1 MGYGKFFVK
10 RAAAVGDSG
19 AGATVA
25 PAPAPATTTV
35 VDSGVAELQKQNALL
50 AAKLARFDGIDPAV
64 VKQLTAK
71 FASEEEKKLLEKGG
85 VEAVVEGRLG
95 AMKADFDK
103 KEKAFAERLAKLS
116 DAQLTSTLVQAAS
129 KGGVLATAI
138 DDVIYRAKAAGWG
151 VGEDGNISAGGMR
164 GKDGKALSVDEW
176 IDSLKTTAPHFYN
189 TPQGGGGISSGGGA
203 GGAVGAVG
211 NLAGNSGER
220 IAAIKKMFPE
230 LK

>member
-10 RAAAVGDSG
+10 QAAVAGDSG
-19 AGATVA
+19 AGATIA
-25 PAPAPATTTV
+25 PAPPAPAAA
-35 VDSGVAELQKQNALL
+35 DSGVAELQKQNALL
-50 AAKLARFDGIDPAV
+50 AAKLERFDGIDPAV

-116 DAQLTSTLVQAAS
+116 SAQLTSALTQAAIKS
-129 KGGVLATAI
+129 GVLPAAV
-138 DDVIYRAKAAGWG
+138 DDVIYRAKAAGWCIDDS
-151 VGEDGNISAGGMR
+151 GEINAGGMR
-164 GKDGKALSVDEW
+164 GKDGKALSAEEW
-176 IDSLKTTAPHFYN
+176 IDSLKTSAPHFYN
-189 TPQGGGGISSGGGA
+189 TPQGGGGISSAGGGGGVA
-203 GGAVGAVG
+203 GVPGG
-211 NLAGNSGER
+211 NLAGNKNER
-220 IAAIKKMFPE
+220 LAAIKKMFPE

>member
-1 MGYGKFFVK
+1 MGYGKFFLKQAVV
-10 RAAAVGDSG
+10 VGDSG
-19 AGATVA
+19 AGATIA
-25 PAPAPATTTV
+25 PAPPAPAAA
-35 VDSGVAELQKQNALL
+35 DSGVAELQKQNALL

-103 KEKAFAERLAKLS
+103 KEKAFAERLSKLS
-116 DAQLTSTLVQAAS
+116 DAQLTSALVQAAS

-164 GKDGKALSVDEW
+164 GKDGKSLSVDEW

-189 TPQGGGGISSGGGA
+189 VPQGGGGISSGSGA
-203 GGAVGAVG
+203 VGAVGAVG

>member
-19 AGATVA
+19 AGATVVPA
-25 PAPAPATTTV
+25 PAPAPAPA

-116 DAQLTSTLVQAAS
+116 DAQLTSALVQAAS

-138 DDVIYRAKAAGWG
+138 DDVIYRAKAAGWV

-164 GKDGKALSVDEW
+164 GKDGKSLSVDEW

-189 TPQGGGGISSGGGA
+189 TPQGGGGISSGSGA

>member
-1 MGYGKFFVK
+1 MRYGKFFVK

-19 AGATVA
+19 AGATVV
-25 PAPAPATTTV
+25 PAPATAPA

-50 AAKLARFDGIDPAV
+50 AAKLARFDGIDPSV

-164 GKDGKALSVDEW
+164 GKDGKPLSVDEW

-189 TPQGGGGISSGGGA
+189 TPQGGGGISSGSGA

>member
-19 AGATVA
+19 AGATVVPA
-25 PAPAPATTTV
+25 PAPAPAPA

-95 AMKADFDK
+95 LMKADFDK

-164 GKDGKALSVDEW
+164 GKDGKSLSVDEW

-189 TPQGGGGISSGGGA
+189 TPQGGGGISSSSGA

>member
-25 PAPAPATTTV
+25 PAPAPAPA

-50 AAKLARFDGIDPAV
+50 AAKLARFDGIDPEV

-103 KEKAFAERLAKLS
+103 KEKAFSERLAKLS

-164 GKDGKALSVDEW
+164 GKDGKPLSVDEW

-189 TPQGGGGISSGGGA
+189 TPQGGGGISSSSGA